1 MTPTASLGGSSYI
14 ADVLPELL
22 PDRIVEIAQGLT
34 GGPVALYVVDL
45 QGSSLVRLSGAAGF
59 PAMID
64 INGGLGPEAGALT
77 LDGLAREI
85 DAVLRGGVLA
95 PLWLRHRATAA
106 LLAIRDPDGSL
117 DSFARAVAPGFEL
130 ASGYT
135 DVIDRARRRQRTSA
149 AAEVQQDLLAPRITP
164 IAGGEI
170 AGTLLPAYDV
180 GGDWFDHAENPDGA
194 WLTVADAMGKGAR
207 ATAVSALAL
216 AALRGARRAGDGL
229 EECCQA
235 VHETVEELGVPEP
248 TFLTAVIS
256 TWHYPSGT
264 LAWVCCGHPPP
275 LLVAADGSCE
285 ELDGP
290 VGLPLG
296 LSDASARSF
305 ERGERHLYS
314 GDRVILYS
322 DGITERR
329 TGTARFGMDG
339 LLAAVRSAADAS
351 PVATAAAIESAV
363 LGASDERISDD
374 ATQLILRV
382 A

>member
-1 MTPTASLGGSSYI
+1 
-14 ADVLPELL
+14 
-22 PDRIVEIAQGLT
+22 
-34 GGPVALYVVDL
+34 
-45 QGSSLVRLSGAAGF
+45 
-59 PAMID
+59 
-64 INGGLGPEAGALT
+64 
-77 LDGLAREI
+77 
-85 DAVLRGGVLA
+85 
-95 PLWLRHRATAA
+95 
-106 LLAIRDPDGSL
+106 
-117 DSFARAVAPGFEL
+117 L

-135 DVIDRARRRQRTSA
+135 DLIDRARRRQRTSA
-149 AAEVQQDLLAPRITP
+149 AAEVQQDLLAPRITR
-164 IAGGEI
+164 IAGGDL

-180 GGDWFDHAENPDGA
+180 GGDWFDHAENPEGA

-216 AALRGARRAGDGL
+216 AALRGARRAGDSL

-235 VHETVEELGVPEP
+235 VHETVEELGAPEP

-256 TWHYPSGT
+256 TWHAPSRT
-264 LAWVCCGHPPP
+264 LGWVCCGHPPP
-275 LLVAADGSCE
+275 LLIAADGSSE

-290 VGLPLG
+290 IGLPLG

-305 ERGERHLYS
+305 ERGERHLHS

-329 TGTARFGMDG
+329 TATARFGMDG
-339 LLAAVRSAADAS
+339 LLAAVRSADDTS

-363 LGASDERISDD
+363 LGASDERMSDD